1 MSPAALAT
9 PGTART
15 RSIVLASIV
24 GCVRLSLSLAE
35 VNGLGAVT
43 TAAVPS

>member
-1 MSPAALAT
+1 MSPAAFAT

-24 GCVRLSLSLAE
+24 GWVRFSLSLVE

>member
-1 MSPAALAT
+1 MSPAAAAT
-9 PGTART
+9 PGTWRT

-24 GCVRLSLSLAE
+24 GCWRFSLSLTEA
-35 VNGLGAVT
+35 NGLGALT

>member
-1 MSPAALAT
+1 MSPAAFAT
-9 PGTART
+9 PGTARA
-15 RSIVLASIV
+15 RSIVRASIV
-24 GCVRLSLSLAE
+24 GWVRFSLSLAE

>member
-1 MSPAALAT
+1 MSPAAAAT

-15 RSIVLASIV
+15 RSIVRSEIV
-24 GCVRLSLSLAE
+24 GWLRFSLSLAE

>member
-1 MSPAALAT
+1 MSPAAFAT
-9 PGTART
+9 PGTARV

-24 GCVRLSLSLAE
+24 GWVSVSLVEA
-35 VNGLGAVT
+35 NGLGAVT